1 MPRCFPMFVHVFQAT
16 RGVKN
21 DLDQNL
27 SFFTDIYKV
36 NGALNGPAGCNPQPS
51 IFCRFQ
57 CIFLTNLE
65 KNTGGTSLPEGFSPL
80 VHFGPP
86 YSIHHSLKRCMG
98 IRITADLFCIF
109 PCFARAKNQDSQSRS
124 NKKHIKFEL
133 VICTGTKKGR
143 FDVLCS
149 FAVPIL

>member
-1 MPRCFPMFVHVFQAT
+1 MPSCFLMFVLVFQAT

-36 NGALNGPAGCNPQPS
+36 NGALNGRAGCNPQPS

-65 KNTGGTSLPEGFSPL
+65 KNTSGTSLPEGFSPL

-86 YSIHHSLKRCMG
+86 QCVVFTPMEISFIRNSNSYSIFCLLCINKLMPLK
-98 IRITADLFCIF
+98 IIQAYFNT
-109 PCFARAKNQDSQSRS
+109 SQ
-124 NKKHIKFEL
+124 KQKVTCVKYIVKE
-133 VICTGTKKGR
+133 I
-143 FDVLCS
+143 
-149 FAVPIL
+149 